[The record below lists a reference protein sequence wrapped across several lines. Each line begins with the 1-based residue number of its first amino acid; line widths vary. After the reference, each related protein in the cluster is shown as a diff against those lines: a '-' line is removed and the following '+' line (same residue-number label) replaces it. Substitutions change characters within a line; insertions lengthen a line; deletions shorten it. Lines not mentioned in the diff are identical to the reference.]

1 MSKNEILI
9 YGKDYEALTDLQGW
23 LSSEFYVTCIEKST
37 PSALGERNAGIKVI
51 FEFVKGNWERFIT
64 IFKNWV
70 HNYNKDIEFTLEN
83 REKKMIFKCPSNRV
97 SDDQLDKLFA
107 SIEDFYKE

>member
-9 YGKDYEALTDLQGW
+9 YGKDYEALIDLQEW
-23 LSSEFYVTCIEKST
+23 LSNEFDVISIEKGDPQT
-37 PSALGERNAGIKVI
+37 LGEKNSGIKVI
-51 FEFVKGNWERFIT
+51 FEFVKDNWERFIT
-64 IFKNWV
+64 IFKNWI

-83 REKKMIFKCPSNRV
+83 GAKKMDFKCPSKRV

-107 SIEDFYKE
+107 SINDFYKE

>member
-9 YGKDYEALTDLQGW
+9 YVKDYEALIDLQGW
-23 LSSEFYVTCIEKST
+23 LSNEFDVISIENGDTQTLGEKS
-37 PSALGERNAGIKVI
+37 SGIKVI
-51 FEFVKGNWERFIT
+51 FEFVKDNWGRFIT
-64 IFKNWV
+64 IFKNWI

-83 REKKMIFKCPSNRV
+83 GAKKMDFKCPSKRV

-107 SIEDFYKE
+107 SIDDFYKE